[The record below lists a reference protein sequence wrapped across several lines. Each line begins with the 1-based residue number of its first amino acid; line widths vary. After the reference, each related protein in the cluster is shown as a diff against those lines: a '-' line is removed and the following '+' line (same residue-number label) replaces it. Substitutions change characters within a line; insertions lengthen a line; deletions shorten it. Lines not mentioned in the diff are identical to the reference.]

1 MNGLWTRLARL
12 DPRWK
17 PILTTVFA
25 VVGVAA
31 VTISAIRYVYQAPG
45 DYPTFAPPGVAIL
58 TGHWVGVF
66 SNPAIQAGPFE
77 LIFWGI
83 PALLGLHD
91 VTGWVAFC
99 IATMVV
105 ALMAIAAIA
114 ARVLRRDAPNWWA
127 PLASGAAALVALS
140 GLLTTG
146 MNAAHPAEFVIPL
159 LWVVAALLARG
170 GRPLAAGLVLG
181 LSCGWELWGVLGA
194 PVLLLAPR
202 IDVRTVIRTGL
213 GVLAGA
219 VLPYLPFV
227 LLGPFRMFDFHWPI
241 FRTSLLTVLFPG
253 MTSFSWPIRLVQG
266 VLSLGAGVAVAALLR
281 RRMDAVWLAPLAA
294 CIVRFCFDPIQEPYY
309 PLPAVILTTIGL
321 MLGLARRNLFQA
333 AGCLVLY
340 LILFEFGRLGPV
352 TIVAALAVMT
362 LTAYLV
368 IRSSRTANA
377 SASDV
382 IGVAK

>member
-1 MNGLWTRLARL
+1 
-12 DPRWK
+12 
-17 PILTTVFA
+17 
-25 VVGVAA
+25 
-31 VTISAIRYVYQAPG
+31 
-45 DYPTFAPPGVAIL
+45 
-58 TGHWVGVF
+58 
-66 SNPAIQAGPFE
+66 
-77 LIFWGI
+77 
-83 PALLGLHD
+83 LLGLHD